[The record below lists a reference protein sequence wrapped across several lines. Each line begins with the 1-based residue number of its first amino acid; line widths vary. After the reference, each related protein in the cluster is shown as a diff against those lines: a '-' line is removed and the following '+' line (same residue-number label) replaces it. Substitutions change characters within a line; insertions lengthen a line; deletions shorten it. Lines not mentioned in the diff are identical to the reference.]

1 MQYDKFTIKAREA
14 LSSAVERARTDKAP
28 TLTPEHV
35 LAALVSQT
43 DGVMPTLLA
52 RIGTPPGTVL
62 DAVNRALDQA
72 PKVRGPSQLSES
84 PALTATLD
92 AAINEAQKMGDEF
105 VSTEHLALALLDA
118 PGSKLLLASAGVTR
132 KRLLDALKDIR
143 GNTRVTSQDPEA
155 RYDALQKYTRD
166 LTKLAQRGN
175 LDPVIGREDE
185 VRRVLRVLQRRTKN
199 NPVLIGEPGVGKT
212 AIVEGIAQRIA
223 TGDVPDGLRGKRL
236 LSLDLGALIAGAK
249 FRGEFEER
257 LKAVLKDVTEA
268 DGNIILFID
277 ELHTLVGA
285 GAADGAMDASNM
297 LKPALARGELR
308 CVGATTTEEYR
319 KYIAK
324 DGALERRFQP
334 VKVDQPSV
342 EDCISILRGLKEKYE
357 IHHGL
362 RISDTAVVAAARL
375 SDRYITDR
383 QLPDKAIDL
392 MDEAASDIRL
402 QLDSRPTELDD
413 LERRLAGLRVEL
425 VSIDRDA
432 DSDARGRDIRKAIA
446 DLEEQANALR
456 AAWKAE
462 RGALDRANDLREAL
476 ERHTSEMERLE
487 QTMPT
492 VAEYDAREQLYQRM
506 ATLNAETGDLRAALA
521 VAEARLDEL
530 QAQGTR
536 FLRQAVGPDDIAAVV
551 SRWTGVPAERLLASE
566 RSRLAQMETELH
578 KRVVGQDAAIRAVS
592 NAVRRARAG
601 LGDPDRPIG
610 SFLLLGPTGVGK
622 TELARSLATF
632 LFDDPR
638 AMIRLDMSEYM
649 ERHAVSRLIGAPPGY
664 VGYESGGQL
673 TEAVRT
679 KPYSV
684 VLLDEV
690 EKAHPEVFNVLLQLL
705 DDGRLTDGQG
715 RTVDFRN
722 TVILMTSNLGGGVPT
737 DSPEEAEAAVRDA
750 VRGHFRPEFLNRID
764 DQIIFHPLD
773 RAHLTEIVRIQLQR
787 LIDRLAERDLTLSVT
802 DAAYTLL
809 ADVGYDPAFGAR
821 PLKRAITH
829 LLEDPL
835 ALALVKGEFEGAS
848 QITVDVD
855 EDADGK
861 ALSFS

>member
-1 MQYDKFTIKAREA
+1 MNYDKFTIKAREA
-14 LSSAVERARTDKAP
+14 LSSAVERARADQAP

-43 DGVMPTLLA
+43 DGVMSTLLS
-52 RIGTPPGTVL
+52 RIGTPPNTVL
-62 DAVNRALDQA
+62 DAVNRALDKA
-72 PKVRGPSQLSES
+72 PKVRGPSQLGES
-84 PALTATLD
+84 PALSKTLD

-105 VSTEHLALALLDA
+105 VSTEHLALALIDA
-118 PGSKLLLASAGVTR
+118 TGTKVLLASAGVTR
-132 KRLLDALKDIR
+132 ARLLDALKDIR

-166 LTKLAQRGN
+166 LTQMAQRGA

-257 LKAVLKDVTEA
+257 LKAVLKDVTKA

-308 CVGATTTEEYR
+308 CVGATTTAEYR

-334 VKVDQPSV
+334 VRVDQPNV

-402 QLDSRPTELDD
+402 QLDSRPTALDD

-432 DSDARGRDIRKAIA
+432 DSDARGRDIRKSVA

-456 AAWKAE
+456 GAWK
-462 RGALDRANDLREAL
+462 
-476 ERHTSEMERLE
+476 
-487 QTMPT
+487 
-492 VAEYDAREQLYQRM
+492 
-506 ATLNAETGDLRAALA
+506 
-521 VAEARLDEL
+521 
-530 QAQGTR
+530 
-536 FLRQAVGPDDIAAVV
+536 
-551 SRWTGVPAERLLASE
+551 
-566 RSRLAQMETELH
+566 
-578 KRVVGQDAAIRAVS
+578 
-592 NAVRRARAG
+592 
-601 LGDPDRPIG
+601 
-610 SFLLLGPTGVGK
+610 
-622 TELARSLATF
+622 
-632 LFDDPR
+632 
-638 AMIRLDMSEYM
+638 
-649 ERHAVSRLIGAPPGY
+649 
-664 VGYESGGQL
+664 
-673 TEAVRT
+673 
-679 KPYSV
+679 
-684 VLLDEV
+684 
-690 EKAHPEVFNVLLQLL
+690 
-705 DDGRLTDGQG
+705 
-715 RTVDFRN
+715 
-722 TVILMTSNLGGGVPT
+722 
-737 DSPEEAEAAVRDA
+737 
-750 VRGHFRPEFLNRID
+750 
-764 DQIIFHPLD
+764 
-773 RAHLTEIVRIQLQR
+773 
-787 LIDRLAERDLTLSVT
+787 
-802 DAAYTLL
+802 
-809 ADVGYDPAFGAR
+809 
-821 PLKRAITH
+821 
-829 LLEDPL
+829 
-835 ALALVKGEFEGAS
+835 
-848 QITVDVD
+848 
-855 EDADGK
+855 
-861 ALSFS
+861 